1 MKSRLFS
8 IFFILLLAV
17 SLVGCNC
24 SHVWTEADCVNPQ
37 ICAKC
42 QEVGEPAL
50 GHEWLDATCTNA
62 QVCSRC
68 GTLQGDALGH
78 SYGEWELGEDQMS
91 HTCLV
96 CSYVETTEID
106 RELCLESLLPGYWDF
121 FGMYTDTGYTPAAK
135 VNILGIGFHFAADKT
150 ATFHMPETGTQQV
163 TWSFD
168 SYKQENGS
176 DSYYFT
182 LTGETQTYP
191 MCLRHNLSGETTQPE
206 KELILLSKPLLLF
219 SQYDSLNDKLVGNW
233 GITTDQWGN
242 ILGNPGNWLTFRA
255 DRTVSGNLNGAIEGV
270 WYVVAN
276 YYTSFL
282 APDNYSILIESN
294 NGEINHVLTFTPG
307 TKSSLDVRI
316 GAAIHRF
323 SPTSEKVL
331 EQLNMANTMLLGTWT
346 STNVT
351 SRGETN
357 TFTTDYSVT
366 LNDDYTFTAKLDQE
380 LHGTWILQE
389 IPDPADGA
397 PNYRYNLLPE
407 GSKSKIYCQL
417 QAYWDD
423 PRFVITFY
431 EPWEATQVNFQNLS
445 EETAKLV
452 MQGTT
457 FPVGKWLSYDYYI
470 RNMHDYSIIED
481 HIQCED
487 YSLTFHPNGTW
498 SASLHCD
505 ISGGW
510 EYHDFRRSYAG
521 NDSYCE
527 WRYNIQSE
535 TSPFGS
541 RENIRTDEQTFFII
555 IQHPENEDWEIV
567 YSFRKEPL
575 TVDDIPPVFME
586 EYPNYKNGSYTIT
599 ELARMYDFGIPM
611 VNRYLA
617 LLEK

>member
-8 IFFILLLAV
+8 VFFILLLAV

-24 SHVWTEADCVNPQ
+24 SHDWTEADCANPQ
-37 ICAKC
+37 TCAKC
-42 QEVGEPAL
+42 QEIGTPAL

-68 GTLQGDALGH
+68 GTLQGEALGH
-78 SYGEWELGEDQMS
+78 SYGEWDLGEDQMS

-191 MCLRHNLSGETTQPE
+191 MCLRHNLSGATTQPE
-206 KELILLSKPLLLF
+206 KELILLSKQLLLF
-219 SQYDSLNDKLVGNW
+219 SQYNSLNDKLVGNW

-323 SPTSEKVL
+323 SPSSEKAL
-331 EQLNMANTMLLGTWT
+331 EQIKIANEIHLGTWT
-346 STNVT
+346 STEVQYLGQTERMT
-351 SRGETN
+351 S
-357 TFTTDYSVT
+357 DYSVT
-366 LNDDYTFTAKLDQE
+366 FHADGTFTANLGNEFKGSWMLRRIVDAIDNDWTNGNENPTYMYYMFADGLSDEIYCEVTEWSDRFHFIIHNFGPMDGRQIE
-380 LHGTWILQE
+380 FVQYSEEEYSLMMQHDTYLIGTW
-389 IPDPADGA
+389 PA
-397 PNYRYNLLPE
+397 R
-407 GSKSKIYCQL
+407 S
-417 QAYWDD
+417 
-423 PRFVITFY
+423 
-431 EPWEATQVNFQNLS
+431 
-445 EETAKLV
+445 
-452 MQGTT
+452 
-457 FPVGKWLSYDYYI
+457 YYI
-470 RNMHDYSIIED
+470 KNNVDNTRTED
-481 HIQCED
+481 EHPENHFF
-487 YSLTFHPNGTW
+487 TFHEDGTFT
-498 SASLHCD
+498 ALLEEEMAG
-505 ISGGW
+505 IW
-510 EYHDFRRSYAG
+510 EFEDLDY
-521 NDSYCE
+521 
-527 WRYNIQSE
+527 SE
-535 TSPFGS
+535 TSTGNYW
-541 RENIRTDEQTFFII
+541 ELDYLLTFDGQSEPMRIHVELKDTVDFWIYMPL
-555 IQHPENEDWEIV
+555 PENGDYEIV
-567 YSFRKEPL
+567 AGFPKP
-575 TVDDIPPVFME
+575 
-586 EYPNYKNGSYTIT
+586 
-599 ELARMYDFGIPM
+599 
-611 VNRYLA
+611 
-617 LLEK
+617 EK